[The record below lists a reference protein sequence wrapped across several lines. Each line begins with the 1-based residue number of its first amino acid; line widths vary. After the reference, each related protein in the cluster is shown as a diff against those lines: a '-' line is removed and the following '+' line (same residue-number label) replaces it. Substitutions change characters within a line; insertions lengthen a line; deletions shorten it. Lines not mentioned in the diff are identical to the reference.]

1 MGRVYLMVGKQS
13 LSISRNAR
21 GEDIVVSDSPGQ
33 GKLGTK
39 VECDYC
45 EREATMWDDALVLRH
60 NHCPDGWKI
69 VATLDD
75 FTFWDKKI
83 VGLNK
88 TKDACPEC
96 VRAEGMN
103 DDG

>member
-45 EREATMWDDALVLRH
+45 EREAIMWDEGLLMSR
-60 NHCPDGWKI
+60 NHCPDGWRI
-69 VATLDD
+69 VSYGDD
-75 FTFWDKKI
+75 FNFLNVKITGMKK
-83 VGLNK
+83 
-88 TKDACPEC
+88 TRDACPEC